1 VFKTPAIAAVL
12 IGRQGDNGTS
22 GRISKLTL
30 LVMDYTSPPSTM
42 TMQPGMDFRFRSVNH
57 CPFSLIVILAPNTTI
72 GISVRRA
79 GRLWQP

>member
-1 VFKTPAIAAVL
+1 MFKTPAIAAVL

-42 TMQPGMDFRFRSVNH
+42 TMQPGRWAS
-57 CPFSLIVILAPNTTI
+57 PVINASRHNT
-72 GISVRRA
+72 
-79 GRLWQP
+79 